1 MSVKLRFDSPSDGK
15 PIRRSRSFTGFGSL
29 TGRRRPSS
37 TRNSL
42 RLNSVSE
49 RKTPRAPLSPRR
61 GFGAVWSMQPEDV
74 DHVFQALHKGLREH
88 VQRHQTEMDFL
99 SSRLQE
105 TKRNSRLGFQY
116 DLDKEIRVHER
127 LIRKL
132 EFQKSKVDEL
142 YENYCVQ
149 WRLCQGAVNMKRA
162 FSLAPSTRESRESLL
177 ELGRSHRHSEQAMSA
192 MEEELEVLLGELH
205 VKMKGLIGFARL
217 CPRDQYEVV
226 LQLGCQRWRIR
237 GRIQSDDVQSWDEE
251 EMLFLPHI
259 KHNFEIKVSEA
270 KGLGWQLVGAVT
282 CASAHFF
289 AATPQLMLVDITQLG
304 TIKLQLEVTW
314 NPLDSGEKV
323 GLMSSGRPSGRSRKT
338 SVQSWTA
345 PSTPSF
351 SEKHFLSMVQE
362 LQEGGGGA
370 SVPLRMIKSGRD
382 RGVSLMSYLSHSSIT
397 SSLSQAKTPP
407 SSSSVAGSHT
417 QLSLG
422 EDREG
427 RVTGERRG
435 RKLGG
440 KEEEEEDENG
450 EPWGGTFASSSSLVD
465 LPSFR
470 SSTPDILK
478 DNQDNPA
485 GSCEEAK
492 DRQPDGV
499 SRECKGIGEFPAS
512 PVASAAAEPGGG
524 EQRTQ
529 ALQLGT
535 LLGELERSLRPL
547 RSCESQLRLLKQQI
561 EHLNTILR
569 NDLSLI
575 RPSSWDDTLAMEEVL
590 CSFDFLSHDDDSSC
604 SGGMSCPRSPLPQN
618 HRWGCEKEP
627 PVVPL
632 TCGHWGLDQ
641 VLETHLDTCCI
652 LLEMLQR
659 INFSLTRVDLLEDV
673 SQQVDVLNRIGCLL
687 LEDKNG
693 ISTEDLLPEDQR
705 SRDVLLLWAECVR
718 DSDSS
723 SPFCCHSDNF
733 VNALRKQY
741 SHKIKANAEAK
752 QPGLSERVF
761 RTLLQQ
767 VQAAC
772 RVALWPPQPPSAADR
787 VSVFQL
793 SIYLRRCGIA
803 TLGEH
808 VAHLAK
814 EEYFLSALKGP
825 KRRGMLN
832 RMTSRGVARLLPLGC
847 TLQAI
852 AALLTDADRKAGRA
866 AASCLRRASVCATF
880 RARALVYFTE
890 SLRSTDVVV
899 QRNSCLALQCLAV
912 SAQRP
917 PIALAPTHS
926 FVFVCVY
933 LQATESVEHMV
944 ELRRCPN
951 EDVQNAAKEAVL
963 SFGKKG
969 HAAFQKMEQL
979 DLEMQEDFF
988 QNLETEITFL

>member
-407 SSSSVAGSHT
+407 
-417 QLSLG
+417 
-422 EDREG
+422 
-427 RVTGERRG
+427 
-435 RKLGG
+435 
-440 KEEEEEDENG
+440 
-450 EPWGGTFASSSSLVD
+450 
-465 LPSFR
+465 R

-492 DRQPDGV
+492 DRQPDG
-499 SRECKGIGEFPAS
+499 GIGEFPAS

>member
-29 TGRRRPSS
+29 PGRRRPSS
-37 TRNSL
+37 TWNSL
-42 RLNSVSE
+42 GLNSVSE

-74 DHVFQALHKGLREH
+74 DHVFQALRKGLREH

-99 SSRLQE
+99 SSRQQE
-105 TKRNSRLGFQY
+105 TKRNSRLAFQY
-116 DLDKEIRVHER
+116 DLDKEIRVQER

-132 EFQKSKVDEL
+132 EFQISKVDEL

-177 ELGRSHRHSEQAMSA
+177 ELGRSHRHSEQDMSA

-217 CPRDQYEVV
+217 CPGDQYEVV
-226 LQLGCQRWRIR
+226 LLLGRQRWRIR
-237 GRIQSDDVQSWDEE
+237 GRIQSDDIQSWDEE
-251 EMLFLPHI
+251 EMLFLPHV

-289 AATPQLMLVDITQLG
+289 VATPQLMLVDITQLG

-314 NPLDSGEKV
+314 NPLDSGDKV
-323 GLMSSGRPSGRSRKT
+323 GLMSSGRPSGWSRKT

-351 SEKHFLSMVQE
+351 SEKYFLSLIQE
-362 LQEGGGGA
+362 VQEGGGGA
-370 SVPLRMIKSGRD
+370 SLPLRMIKSGQD

-407 SSSSVAGSHT
+407 S
-417 QLSLG
+417 
-422 EDREG
+422 
-427 RVTGERRG
+427 
-435 RKLGG
+435 
-440 KEEEEEDENG
+440 
-450 EPWGGTFASSSSLVD
+450 
-465 LPSFR
+465 FR

-485 GSCEEAK
+485 GGCEEAE
-492 DRQPDGV
+492 DGQPNGD
-499 SRECKGIGEFPAS
+499 IGEFPAP
-512 PVASAAAEPGGG
+512 PVASAAAEPSGG
-524 EQRTQ
+524 EQRAQ

-535 LLGELERSLRPL
+535 LLKELERSLRPL
-547 RSCESQLRLLKQQI
+547 RSCESPLRLLKQQI

-575 RPSSWDDTLAMEEVL
+575 RPSSWDDTLAVEEVL

-604 SGGMSCPRSPLPQN
+604 SSGMSCPRSPLPQD

-627 PVVPL
+627 PVAQL

-641 VLETHLDTCCI
+641 ALETHLDTCCI

-659 INFSLTRVDLLEDV
+659 INFSLTCVDLLEDV
-673 SQQVDVLNRIGCLL
+673 SQQADVLNRIGCLL

-741 SHKIKANAEAK
+741 SDKIKPNAEAK

-772 RVALWPPQPPSAADR
+772 RVALWPPQPPSTADR

-803 TLGEH
+803 TLGKH

-825 KRRGMLN
+825 KRRGMLT

-852 AALLTDADRKAGRA
+852 AALLTDADRKVCRA
-866 AASCLRRASVCATF
+866 AARCLRRASVCATF

-890 SLRSTDVVV
+890 SLRSTDVVI
-899 QRNSCLALQCLAV
+899 QLNSCLALQCLA
-912 SAQRP
+912 
-917 PIALAPTHS
+917 
-926 FVFVCVY
+926 
-933 LQATESVEHMV
+933 ATESVEHMV
-944 ELRRCPN
+944 ELRRCSN

>member
-407 SSSSVAGSHT
+407 S
-417 QLSLG
+417 
-422 EDREG
+422 
-427 RVTGERRG
+427 
-435 RKLGG
+435 
-440 KEEEEEDENG
+440 
-450 EPWGGTFASSSSLVD
+450 
-465 LPSFR
+465 FR

-492 DRQPDGV
+492 DRQPDG
-499 SRECKGIGEFPAS
+499 GIGEFPAS

>member
-15 PIRRSRSFTGFGSL
+15 PICRSRSFTGFGSL
-29 TGRRRPSS
+29 AGRRRPSS
-37 TRNSL
+37 TWNSL

-74 DHVFQALHKGLREH
+74 DHVFQALRKGLREH

-99 SSRLQE
+99 SSRQQE

-116 DLDKEIRVHER
+116 DLDKEIRVQER

-132 EFQKSKVDEL
+132 EFQISKVDEL

-177 ELGRSHRHSEQAMSA
+177 ELGRSHRHSEQDMSA

-217 CPRDQYEVV
+217 CPGDQYEVV
-226 LQLGCQRWRIR
+226 LQLGRQRWRIR

-251 EMLFLPHI
+251 EMLFLPHV
-259 KHNFEIKVSEA
+259 KHNFEIKVLEA

-289 AATPQLMLVDITQLG
+289 VATPQLMLVDITQLG

-323 GLMSSGRPSGRSRKT
+323 GLMSSGRPSGWSRKT

-351 SEKHFLSMVQE
+351 SEKYFLSMVQE

-370 SVPLRMIKSGRD
+370 SVPLRMIKGGRD

-407 SSSSVAGSHT
+407 
-417 QLSLG
+417 
-422 EDREG
+422 
-427 RVTGERRG
+427 
-435 RKLGG
+435 
-440 KEEEEEDENG
+440 
-450 EPWGGTFASSSSLVD
+450 
-465 LPSFR
+465 R

-485 GSCEEAK
+485 GGCEEAE
-492 DRQPDGV
+492 DGPPDGV
-499 SRECKGIGEFPAS
+499 SRECKDIGEFPAP

-524 EQRTQ
+524 EQRAQ

-547 RSCESQLRLLKQQI
+547 RSCESPLRLLKQQI

-569 NDLSLI
+569 NNLSLI
-575 RPSSWDDTLAMEEVL
+575 RPSSWDDTLAVEEVL
-590 CSFDFLSHDDDSSC
+590 SSFDFLSHDDDSSC
-604 SGGMSCPRSPLPQN
+604 SGGMSCPRSPLPQD

-627 PVVPL
+627 PVAQL

-641 VLETHLDTCCI
+641 ALETHLDTCCI

-673 SQQVDVLNRIGCLL
+673 SQQADVLNRIGCLL

-741 SHKIKANAEAK
+741 SDKIKPNAEAK

-803 TLGEH
+803 TLGKH

-825 KRRGMLN
+825 KRRGMLT

-852 AALLTDADRKAGRA
+852 AALLTDADRKVCRA
-866 AASCLRRASVCATF
+866 AARCLRRASVCATF

-890 SLRSTDVVV
+890 SLRSTDVVI

-917 PIALAPTHS
+917 PIALALTHS

-933 LQATESVEHMV
+933 LQAMESVEHMV

-988 QNLETEITFL
+988 QNLDTEITFL

>member
-29 TGRRRPSS
+29 PGRRRPSS
-37 TRNSL
+37 TWNSL
-42 RLNSVSE
+42 GLNSVSE

-74 DHVFQALHKGLREH
+74 DHVFQALRKGLREH

-99 SSRLQE
+99 SSRQQE
-105 TKRNSRLGFQY
+105 TKRNSRLAFQY
-116 DLDKEIRVHER
+116 DLDKEIRVQER

-132 EFQKSKVDEL
+132 EFQISKVDEL

-177 ELGRSHRHSEQAMSA
+177 ELGRSHRHSEQDMSA

-217 CPRDQYEVV
+217 CPGDQYEVV
-226 LQLGCQRWRIR
+226 LLLGRQRWRIR
-237 GRIQSDDVQSWDEE
+237 GRIQSDDIQSWDEE
-251 EMLFLPHI
+251 EMLFLPHV

-289 AATPQLMLVDITQLG
+289 VATPQLMLVDITQLG

-314 NPLDSGEKV
+314 NPLDSGDKV
-323 GLMSSGRPSGRSRKT
+323 GLMSSGRPSGWSRKT

-351 SEKHFLSMVQE
+351 SEKYFLSLIQE
-362 LQEGGGGA
+362 VQEGGGGA
-370 SVPLRMIKSGRD
+370 SLPLRMIKSGQD

-407 SSSSVAGSHT
+407 S
-417 QLSLG
+417 
-422 EDREG
+422 
-427 RVTGERRG
+427 
-435 RKLGG
+435 
-440 KEEEEEDENG
+440 
-450 EPWGGTFASSSSLVD
+450 
-465 LPSFR
+465 FR

-485 GSCEEAK
+485 GGCEEAE
-492 DRQPDGV
+492 DGQPNGV
-499 SRECKGIGEFPAS
+499 SRECKDIGEFPAP
-512 PVASAAAEPGGG
+512 PVASAAAEPSGG
-524 EQRTQ
+524 EQRAQ

-535 LLGELERSLRPL
+535 LLKELERSLRPL
-547 RSCESQLRLLKQQI
+547 RSCESPLRLLKQQI

-575 RPSSWDDTLAMEEVL
+575 RPSSWDDTLAVEEVL

-604 SGGMSCPRSPLPQN
+604 SSGMSCPRSPLPQD

-627 PVVPL
+627 PVAQL

-641 VLETHLDTCCI
+641 ALETHLDTCCI

-659 INFSLTRVDLLEDV
+659 INFSLTCVDLLEDV
-673 SQQVDVLNRIGCLL
+673 SQQADVLNRIGCLL

-741 SHKIKANAEAK
+741 SDKIKPNAEAK

-772 RVALWPPQPPSAADR
+772 RVALWPPQPPSTADR

-803 TLGEH
+803 TLGKH

-825 KRRGMLN
+825 KRRGMLT

-852 AALLTDADRKAGRA
+852 AALLTDADRKVCRA
-866 AASCLRRASVCATF
+866 AARCLRRASVCATF

-890 SLRSTDVVV
+890 SLRSTDVVI
-899 QRNSCLALQCLAV
+899 QLNSCLALQCLA
-912 SAQRP
+912 
-917 PIALAPTHS
+917 
-926 FVFVCVY
+926 
-933 LQATESVEHMV
+933 ATESVEHMV
-944 ELRRCPN
+944 ELRRCSN

>member
-899 QRNSCLALQCLAV
+899 QRNSCLALQCLA
-912 SAQRP
+912 
-917 PIALAPTHS
+917 
-926 FVFVCVY
+926 
-933 LQATESVEHMV
+933 ATESVEHMV

>member
-15 PIRRSRSFTGFGSL
+15 PICRSRSFTGFGSL
-29 TGRRRPSS
+29 AGRRRPSS
-37 TRNSL
+37 TWNSL

-74 DHVFQALHKGLREH
+74 DHVFQALRKGLREH

-99 SSRLQE
+99 SSRQQE

-116 DLDKEIRVHER
+116 DLDKEIRVQER

-132 EFQKSKVDEL
+132 EFQISKVDEL

-177 ELGRSHRHSEQAMSA
+177 ELGRSHRHSEQDMSA

-217 CPRDQYEVV
+217 CPGDQYEVV
-226 LQLGCQRWRIR
+226 LQLGRQRWRIR

-251 EMLFLPHI
+251 EMLFLPHV
-259 KHNFEIKVSEA
+259 KHNFEIKVLEA

-289 AATPQLMLVDITQLG
+289 VATPQLMLVDITQLG

-323 GLMSSGRPSGRSRKT
+323 GLMSSGRPSGWSRKT

-351 SEKHFLSMVQE
+351 SEKYFLSMVQE

-370 SVPLRMIKSGRD
+370 SVPLRMIKGGRD

-407 SSSSVAGSHT
+407 S
-417 QLSLG
+417 
-422 EDREG
+422 
-427 RVTGERRG
+427 
-435 RKLGG
+435 
-440 KEEEEEDENG
+440 
-450 EPWGGTFASSSSLVD
+450 
-465 LPSFR
+465 FR

-485 GSCEEAK
+485 GGCEEAE
-492 DRQPDGV
+492 DGPPDGV
-499 SRECKGIGEFPAS
+499 SRECKDIGEFPAP

-524 EQRTQ
+524 EQRAQ

-547 RSCESQLRLLKQQI
+547 RSCESPLRLLKQQI

-569 NDLSLI
+569 NNLSLI
-575 RPSSWDDTLAMEEVL
+575 RPSSWDDTLAVEEVL
-590 CSFDFLSHDDDSSC
+590 SSFDFLSHDDDSSC
-604 SGGMSCPRSPLPQN
+604 SGGMSCPRSPLPQD

-627 PVVPL
+627 PVAQL

-641 VLETHLDTCCI
+641 ALETHLDTCCI

-673 SQQVDVLNRIGCLL
+673 SQQADVLNRIGCLL

-741 SHKIKANAEAK
+741 SDKIKPNAEAK

-803 TLGEH
+803 TLGKH

-825 KRRGMLN
+825 KRRGMLT

-852 AALLTDADRKAGRA
+852 AALLTDADRKVCRA
-866 AASCLRRASVCATF
+866 AARCLRRASVCATF

-890 SLRSTDVVV
+890 SLRSTDVVI

-917 PIALAPTHS
+917 PIALALTHS

-933 LQATESVEHMV
+933 LQAMESVEHMV

-988 QNLETEITFL
+988 QNLDTEITFL

>member
-29 TGRRRPSS
+29 PGRRRPSS
-37 TRNSL
+37 TWNSL
-42 RLNSVSE
+42 GLNSVSE

-74 DHVFQALHKGLREH
+74 DHVFQALRKGLREH

-99 SSRLQE
+99 SSRQQE
-105 TKRNSRLGFQY
+105 TKRNSRLAFQY
-116 DLDKEIRVHER
+116 DLDKEIRVQER

-132 EFQKSKVDEL
+132 EFQISKVDEL

-177 ELGRSHRHSEQAMSA
+177 ELGRSHRHSEQDMSA

-217 CPRDQYEVV
+217 CPGDQYEVV
-226 LQLGCQRWRIR
+226 LLLGRQRWRIR
-237 GRIQSDDVQSWDEE
+237 GRIQSDDIQSWDEE
-251 EMLFLPHI
+251 EMLFLPHV

-289 AATPQLMLVDITQLG
+289 VATPQLMLVDITQLG

-314 NPLDSGEKV
+314 NPLDSGDKV
-323 GLMSSGRPSGRSRKT
+323 GLMSSGRPSGWSRKT

-351 SEKHFLSMVQE
+351 SEKYFLSLIQE
-362 LQEGGGGA
+362 VQEGGGGA
-370 SVPLRMIKSGRD
+370 SLPLRMIKSGQD

-407 SSSSVAGSHT
+407 S
-417 QLSLG
+417 
-422 EDREG
+422 
-427 RVTGERRG
+427 
-435 RKLGG
+435 
-440 KEEEEEDENG
+440 
-450 EPWGGTFASSSSLVD
+450 
-465 LPSFR
+465 FR

-485 GSCEEAK
+485 GGCEEAE
-492 DRQPDGV
+492 DGQPNGV
-499 SRECKGIGEFPAS
+499 SRECKETGLLTASLPKWQDIGEFPAP
-512 PVASAAAEPGGG
+512 PVASAAAEPSGG
-524 EQRTQ
+524 EQRAQ

-535 LLGELERSLRPL
+535 LLKELERSLRPL
-547 RSCESQLRLLKQQI
+547 RSCESPLRLLKQQI

-575 RPSSWDDTLAMEEVL
+575 RPSSWDDTLAVEEVL

-604 SGGMSCPRSPLPQN
+604 SSGMSCPRSPLPQD

-627 PVVPL
+627 PVAQL

-641 VLETHLDTCCI
+641 ALETHLDTCCI

-659 INFSLTRVDLLEDV
+659 INFSLTCVDLLEDV
-673 SQQVDVLNRIGCLL
+673 SQQADVLNRIGCLL

-741 SHKIKANAEAK
+741 SDKIKPNAEAK

-772 RVALWPPQPPSAADR
+772 RVALWPPQPPSTADR

-803 TLGEH
+803 TLGKH

-825 KRRGMLN
+825 KRRGMLT

-852 AALLTDADRKAGRA
+852 AALLTDADRKVCRA
-866 AASCLRRASVCATF
+866 AARCLRRASVCATF

-890 SLRSTDVVV
+890 SLRSTDVVI
-899 QRNSCLALQCLAV
+899 QLNSCLALQCLA
-912 SAQRP
+912 
-917 PIALAPTHS
+917 
-926 FVFVCVY
+926 
-933 LQATESVEHMV
+933 ATESVEHMV
-944 ELRRCPN
+944 ELRRCSN

>member
-29 TGRRRPSS
+29 PGRRRPSS
-37 TRNSL
+37 TWNSL
-42 RLNSVSE
+42 GLNSVSE

-74 DHVFQALHKGLREH
+74 DHVFQALRKGLREH

-99 SSRLQE
+99 SSRQQE
-105 TKRNSRLGFQY
+105 TKRNSRLAFQY
-116 DLDKEIRVHER
+116 DLDKEIRVQER

-132 EFQKSKVDEL
+132 EFQISKVDEL

-177 ELGRSHRHSEQAMSA
+177 ELGRSHRHSEQDMSA

-217 CPRDQYEVV
+217 CPGDQYEVV
-226 LQLGCQRWRIR
+226 LLLGRQRWRIR
-237 GRIQSDDVQSWDEE
+237 GRIQSDDIQSWDEE
-251 EMLFLPHI
+251 EMLFLPHV

-289 AATPQLMLVDITQLG
+289 VATPQLMLVDITQLG

-314 NPLDSGEKV
+314 NPLDSGDKV
-323 GLMSSGRPSGRSRKT
+323 GLMSSGRPSGWSRKT

-351 SEKHFLSMVQE
+351 SEKYFLSLIQE
-362 LQEGGGGA
+362 VQEGGGGA
-370 SVPLRMIKSGRD
+370 SLPLRMIKSGQD

-407 SSSSVAGSHT
+407 S
-417 QLSLG
+417 
-422 EDREG
+422 
-427 RVTGERRG
+427 
-435 RKLGG
+435 
-440 KEEEEEDENG
+440 
-450 EPWGGTFASSSSLVD
+450 
-465 LPSFR
+465 FR

-485 GSCEEAK
+485 GGCEEAE
-492 DRQPDGV
+492 DGQPNGETGLLTASLPKWQD
-499 SRECKGIGEFPAS
+499 IGEFPAP
-512 PVASAAAEPGGG
+512 PVASAAAEPSGG
-524 EQRTQ
+524 EQRAQ

-535 LLGELERSLRPL
+535 LLKELERSLRPL
-547 RSCESQLRLLKQQI
+547 RSCESPLRLLKQQI

-575 RPSSWDDTLAMEEVL
+575 RPSSWDDTLAVEEVL

-604 SGGMSCPRSPLPQN
+604 SSGMSCPRSPLPQD

-627 PVVPL
+627 PVAQL

-641 VLETHLDTCCI
+641 ALETHLDTCCI

-659 INFSLTRVDLLEDV
+659 INFSLTCVDLLEDV
-673 SQQVDVLNRIGCLL
+673 SQQADVLNRIGCLL

-741 SHKIKANAEAK
+741 SDKIKPNAEAK

-772 RVALWPPQPPSAADR
+772 RVALWPPQPPSTADR

-803 TLGEH
+803 TLGKH

-825 KRRGMLN
+825 KRRGMLT

-852 AALLTDADRKAGRA
+852 AALLTDADRKVCRA
-866 AASCLRRASVCATF
+866 AARCLRRASVCATF

-890 SLRSTDVVV
+890 SLRSTDVVI
-899 QRNSCLALQCLAV
+899 QLNSCLALQCLA
-912 SAQRP
+912 
-917 PIALAPTHS
+917 
-926 FVFVCVY
+926 
-933 LQATESVEHMV
+933 ATESVEHMV
-944 ELRRCPN
+944 ELRRCSN

>member
-29 TGRRRPSS
+29 PGRRRPSS
-37 TRNSL
+37 TWNSL
-42 RLNSVSE
+42 GLNSVSE

-74 DHVFQALHKGLREH
+74 DHVFQALRKGLREH

-99 SSRLQE
+99 SSRQQE
-105 TKRNSRLGFQY
+105 TKRNSRLAFQY
-116 DLDKEIRVHER
+116 DLDKEIRVQER

-132 EFQKSKVDEL
+132 EFQISKVDEL

-177 ELGRSHRHSEQAMSA
+177 ELGRSHRHSEQDMSA

-217 CPRDQYEVV
+217 CPGDQYEVV
-226 LQLGCQRWRIR
+226 LLLGRQRWRIR
-237 GRIQSDDVQSWDEE
+237 GRIQSDDIQSWDEE
-251 EMLFLPHI
+251 EMLFLPHV

-289 AATPQLMLVDITQLG
+289 VATPQLMLVDITQLG

-314 NPLDSGEKV
+314 NPLDSGDKV
-323 GLMSSGRPSGRSRKT
+323 GLMSSGRPSGWSRKT

-351 SEKHFLSMVQE
+351 SEKYFLSLIQE
-362 LQEGGGGA
+362 VQEGGGGA
-370 SVPLRMIKSGRD
+370 SLPLRMIKSGQD

-407 SSSSVAGSHT
+407 SSGGVAGSHT

-422 EDREG
+422 EDGEG

-450 EPWGGTFASSSSLVD
+450 EPWGGTFPSSSSLMD

-485 GSCEEAK
+485 GGCEEAE
-492 DRQPDGV
+492 DGQPNGD
-499 SRECKGIGEFPAS
+499 IGEFPAP
-512 PVASAAAEPGGG
+512 PVASAAAEPSGG
-524 EQRTQ
+524 EQRAQ

-535 LLGELERSLRPL
+535 LLKELERSLRPL
-547 RSCESQLRLLKQQI
+547 RSCESPLRLLKQQI

-575 RPSSWDDTLAMEEVL
+575 RPSSWDDTLAVEEVL

-604 SGGMSCPRSPLPQN
+604 SSGMSCPRSPLPQD

-627 PVVPL
+627 PVAQL

-641 VLETHLDTCCI
+641 ALETHLDTCCI

-659 INFSLTRVDLLEDV
+659 INFSLTCVDLLEDV
-673 SQQVDVLNRIGCLL
+673 SQQADVLNRIGCLL

-741 SHKIKANAEAK
+741 SDKIKPNAEAK

-772 RVALWPPQPPSAADR
+772 RVALWPPQPPSTADR

-803 TLGEH
+803 TLGKH

-825 KRRGMLN
+825 KRRGMLT

-852 AALLTDADRKAGRA
+852 AALLTDADRKVCRA
-866 AASCLRRASVCATF
+866 AARCLRRASVCATF

-890 SLRSTDVVV
+890 SLRSTDVVI
-899 QRNSCLALQCLAV
+899 QLNSCLALQCLA
-912 SAQRP
+912 
-917 PIALAPTHS
+917 
-926 FVFVCVY
+926 
-933 LQATESVEHMV
+933 ATESVEHMV
-944 ELRRCPN
+944 ELRRCSN

>member
-397 SSLSQAKTPP
+397 SSLSQAKTP
-407 SSSSVAGSHT
+407 
-417 QLSLG
+417 
-422 EDREG
+422 
-427 RVTGERRG
+427 
-435 RKLGG
+435 
-440 KEEEEEDENG
+440 
-450 EPWGGTFASSSSLVD
+450 
-465 LPSFR
+465 PSFR

>member
-407 SSSSVAGSHT
+407 
-417 QLSLG
+417 
-422 EDREG
+422 
-427 RVTGERRG
+427 
-435 RKLGG
+435 
-440 KEEEEEDENG
+440 
-450 EPWGGTFASSSSLVD
+450 
-465 LPSFR
+465 R